1 MSGRA
6 TPEEAEESE
15 PGEDTTHRECV
26 RREEGRGISPRKSH
40 GMRSF
45 CPTLILF
52 GSVSWS
58 LFASKIFM

>member
-1 MSGRA
+1 MSGGA
-6 TPEEAEESE
+6 TPEEEEEGE

-26 RREEGRGISPRKSH
+26 REEGGREISPRTSH